1 MTVYFIIV
9 AQKGKFMQSKLI
21 HALRLKYQPV
31 AIIWSDK
38 GLDGALQFGE
48 GKWGCVMTMF
58 AQAAKGKTAIFSR
71 RNYGCMGG
79 GTGLGF
85 GNQYLNY
92 SGGVECFY
100 RFLSSGNKD
109 SDDAREAIQNATST
123 MRREAVDNFLFGE
136 RYVKTPELARK
147 RIEAMPMIDIPS
159 EYVIFKPLKDVNE
172 KQERPEV
179 VIFPVNPDQLS
190 ALVFLSNYARETGD
204 NVIVPF
210 GAGCHNIGIMA
221 YAQAKE
227 DNPKAIIGLT
237 DLSARRYTA
246 SSLGH
251 EYMTFAVPFKMY
263 QELEDNVEGSFI
275 ERHAWK
281 ELMG

>member
-1 MTVYFIIV
+1 
-9 AQKGKFMQSKLI
+9 MQNKLT

-38 GLDGALQFGE
+38 EIDGAMQFAE
-48 GKWGCVMTMF
+48 GRWGCVMTMF
-58 AQAAKGKTAIFSR
+58 AQAAKGKTTIFSR
-71 RNYGCMGG
+71 RAFGCIGG

-85 GNQYLNY
+85 GNQYLNWN
-92 SGGVECFY
+92 GGVTCFY

-109 SDDAREAIQNATST
+109 SEEGCEAIASAQTT
-123 MRREAVDNFLFGE
+123 MRREAVDNFIYGE
-136 RYVKTPELARK
+136 RYIKTPELTKK

-159 EYVIFKPLKDVNE
+159 EYVIFKPLKDINE
-172 KQERPEV
+172 KTERPEV

-190 ALVFLSNYARETGD
+190 ALVFLANYARETGD
-204 NVIVPF
+204 NVVAPF
-210 GAGCHNIGIMA
+210 GAGCHTIGILA
-221 YAQAKE
+221 YEQAKAE
-227 DNPKAIIGLT
+227 NPKAIIGLT

-246 SSLGH
+246 SALGH
-251 EYMTFAVPFKMY
+251 EYMTFAVPYKMFE
-263 QELEDNVEGSFI
+263 ELENNVEGSFL